1 MKNSCSFVSFGSV
14 PVLVRRSRCA
24 FRLLSLLVVAG
35 PLAAYGQT
43 PSAGASGAP
52 MPAAQAVAG
61 VQALATPVG
70 LGPKPF
76 IDYFRPIPV
85 SGKLSTDVWGA
96 ATVGPRDTNNGLED
110 STMKQ
115 WNYWDGKI
123 LRGADGKYYMFASR
137 WDQAAGHRGW
147 FNSKAVQAV
156 SDTLLGPYHDKGLL
170 WPDDQAGKGHNVTA
184 LQLPDHTYAVVV
196 SETRNGDIFT
206 SPKIDGPWKAD
217 GHLNVIQDKFN
228 SMFGPVDQKILHTP
242 DPKPYRASNVS
253 PIVRPDGRFEY
264 IQRSG
269 QILISK
275 GDITGPYEIQGDTI
289 YRGVEGMDQNRLGQL
304 EDPVIWFSG
313 GWYHVLVNNWG
324 DRRAYHLISR
334 DGISKW
340 LYQGVAYYPEA
351 DFIKYSNGQVNHWN
365 KLERP
370 GVYLENGHVKAI
382 TMAVI
387 DVPKENENGNDNHG
401 SKVIVIPFD
410 GAAMD
415 KDLANVDRGR

>member
-1 MKNSCSFVSFGSV
+1 MQNSTLALNASC
-14 PVLVRRSRCA
+14 VLSRRSLRV
-24 FRLLSLLVVAG
+24 SL
-35 PLAAYGQT
+35 PLALLLGAVTPFPAIAQP
-43 PSAGASGAP
+43 PSAANGAQTLTSAP
-52 MPAAQAVAG
+52 GTQPVAA
-61 VQALATPVG
+61 PVG

-76 IDYFRPIPV
+76 IAYFRPIPV
-85 SGKLSTDVWGA
+85 KGKLSADIWGA
-96 ATVGPRDTNNGLED
+96 ATVGPRDPNNGLED
-110 STMKQ
+110 TTMKQ

-123 LRGADGKYYMFASR
+123 LRGADGKYHMFASR

-156 SDTLLGPYHDKGLL
+156 SNTLLGPYHDEGLL
-170 WPDDQAGKGHNVTA
+170 WPDDQGGKGHNVTA
-184 LQLPDHTYAVVV
+184 LQLPDHAYAAVV
-196 SETRNGDIFT
+196 SETRNGDVFT
-206 SPKIDGPWKAD
+206 SPTINGPWKAD

-275 GDITGPYEIQGDTI
+275 GDVTGPYEIQGDTI
-289 YRGVEGMDQNRLGQL
+289 YRDVVGMDQSRLGQL

-334 DGISKW
+334 DGISSWK
-340 LYQGVAYYPEA
+340 YQGVAYYPEA
-351 DFIKYSNGQVNHWN
+351 DFIRYSNGQVNHWN

-370 GVYLENGHVKAI
+370 GVYLEKGHVVAI
-382 TMAVI
+382 TLAVI
-387 DVPKENENGNDNHG
+387 DVAKEQENGNDNHG

-415 KDLANVDRGR
+415 RDLANVDRKH